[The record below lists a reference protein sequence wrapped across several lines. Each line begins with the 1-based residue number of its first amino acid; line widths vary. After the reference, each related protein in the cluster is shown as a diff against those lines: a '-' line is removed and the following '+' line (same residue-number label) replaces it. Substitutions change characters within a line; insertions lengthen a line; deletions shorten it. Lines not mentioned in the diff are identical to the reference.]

1 MVIGIPSC
9 ITGVETKAVYDAAMK
24 SGAGEVKVIEESES
38 YLTTFKGVQGF
49 LFNVCK
55 NLGEDRPSK
64 SLEVADFIRK
74 IYSKIK

>member
-1 MVIGIPSC
+1 MNSDDIVNKIIEENQQREP
-9 ITGVETKAVYDAAMK
+9 IKA
-24 SGAGEVKVIEESES
+24 IEESES

-64 SLEVADFIRK
+64 SL
-74 IYSKIK
+74 